1 MARQL
6 KPAQN
11 GPDQPTV
18 QGGAP
23 QANGQPPAQWQ
34 TGSAEFPLRKT
45 GTTTR
50 ANSSR
55 RRAYNRGYNHTPV
68 IRVK

>member
-11 GPDQPTV
+11 GDQPTA
-18 QGGAP
+18 QP
-23 QANGQPPAQWQ
+23 NGQPPAQWQ

-45 GTTTR
+45 GTTPTR
-50 ANSSR
+50 PNSSR